1 MEMVLSTKHNPLV
14 ISYSVLYYALLLTC
28 MVHTN
33 SQTVFIPELLTNNQ
47 SLCLFQFSS
56 DILMNMENSSLT
68 LVNNKHTL
76 PYITRSFTQLKPVLI
91 MKCFKNN
98 CSSQL
103 DSSFLNGMY
112 FLYTF
117 HSSIW
122 SLILLYTL
130 TKRVLTNDSYVE
142 IVIHIEEHR

>member
-1 MEMVLSTKHNPLV
+1 
-14 ISYSVLYYALLLTC
+14 
-28 MVHTN
+28 
-33 SQTVFIPELLTNNQ
+33 
-47 SLCLFQFSS
+47 
-56 DILMNMENSSLT
+56 MNMENSSLT

-130 TKRVLTNDSYVE
+130 TVSIHCYNINKYSFVLNYFQSYCDFYWVAC
-142 IVIHIEEHR
+142 VCRDYL